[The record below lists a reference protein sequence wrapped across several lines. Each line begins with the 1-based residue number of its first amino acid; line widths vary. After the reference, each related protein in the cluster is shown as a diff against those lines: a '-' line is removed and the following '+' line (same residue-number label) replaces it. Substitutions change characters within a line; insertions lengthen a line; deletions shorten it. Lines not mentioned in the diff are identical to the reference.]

1 MASFNVRAD
10 GMYGF
15 KNDVTDDLEQGNEL
29 HIGFSNLEND
39 LQGSGDNTDLPED
52 YSHLDLSS
60 ALKCTK
66 YEQAWDLLSPLIDQH
81 SCPKPQEDDSS
92 LPEEENL
99 EEGEASSDEE
109 FQSVTFQS
117 KYISIFPLYQDYSLQ
132 AIGDGIQ
139 KLKDGLLSDLGKSES
154 FYGLFSHLRADNHL
168 ETESPVLTPGSTSP
182 TSPAFFHG
190 RRSALRRHSHFGVV
204 SPHQSADSISTESC
218 SQGRASTLSISKR
231 LEFEDPSP
239 SQPPSIR
246 LTSCTLWQ
254 DLEKV
259 KASGLPNILTPKEIG
274 LQESMFELIGSEVSY
289 LKSLGVLVNH
299 FYASKVLKKT
309 MSTMEHHTLFCNI
322 RRVMEANTKFLLDLE
337 ARLGESLIIFQVGDI
352 VLQHCGNFKQ
362 HYVPYVTNMTY
373 QESLVNQLM
382 QQNRNFVYALKKLER
397 DPVCQKQG
405 LKSFLILPFQRITRM
420 KLLLE
425 SILKLTEPDSEAA
438 SNLSKAIKGIHEI
451 VLECDQKV
459 EKMKRLEELIRLETL
474 MDFDD
479 IKLVPLVKST
489 RFLVLHGP
497 LDTVVTYGSKL
508 STVRIYL
515 HLFNDLLIISSKKYE
530 RFAVLD
536 YAVFP
541 EHVTVLA
548 NKVLG
553 LPVDSF
559 ILNLSQSQIGPPTAI
574 ILIASKSFEK
584 EVWIKALSNK

>member
-66 YEQAWDLLSPLIDQH
+66 HEQAWDLLSPLIDQH

-154 FYGLFSHLRADNHL
+154 FYGLFSHLRAGNHL
-168 ETESPVLTPGSTSP
+168 EAESPVLTPDSTSP

-322 RRVMEANTKFLLDLE
+322 RRVMEANTK
-337 ARLGESLIIFQVGDI
+337 
-352 VLQHCGNFKQ
+352 
-362 HYVPYVTNMTY
+362 
-373 QESLVNQLM
+373 

-459 EKMKRLEELIRLETL
+459 EKMKRLEELVRLETL

>member
-15 KNDVTDDLEQGNEL
+15 KNDAADNLEPDLEQGNES
-29 HIGFSNLEND
+29 HIGFSNLENNFH
-39 LQGSGDNTDLPED
+39 GSGDNADLPED
-52 YSHLDLSS
+52 YSLDVSS
-60 ALKCTK
+60 ALKRTK
-66 YEQAWDLLSPLIDQH
+66 QEQAWDLLSPLLDLH
-81 SCPKPQEDDSS
+81 TCPESQKDDSS
-92 LPEEENL
+92 LPDEGNL

-109 FQSVTFQS
+109 LQSVTFQS
-117 KYISIFPLYQDYSLQ
+117 KYINICPLYQDYSLQ

-139 KLKDGLLSDLGKSES
+139 RLKSGLLSDLGKSES
-154 FYGLFSHLRADNHL
+154 VY
-168 ETESPVLTPGSTSP
+168 
-182 TSPAFFHG
+182 AFFHG

-218 SQGRASTLSISKR
+218 SNGRAFTLSIAKR
-231 LEFEDPSP
+231 LEFEDPS
-239 SQPPSIR
+239 STQPPSIR

-254 DLEKV
+254 DLEEV
-259 KASGLPNILTPKEIG
+259 KASGLPNILTPKEID
-274 LQESMFELIGSEVSY
+274 LQESMFELIVSEVSY

-322 RRVMEANTKFLLDLE
+322 RHVMEANTKFLLDLE
-337 ARLGESLIIFQVGDI
+337 AQLGASLTIFQVGDI
-352 VLQHCGNFKQ
+352 VLQHCGTFKR
-362 HYVPYVTNMTY
+362 HYVPYVINMTY

-382 QQNRNFVYALKKLER
+382 QQNKNFVYVLKKLER

-405 LKSFLILPFQRITRM
+405 LKSFLILPFQRITRI

-559 ILNLSQSQIGPPTAI
+559 LLNLSQSQIGPPTAI

>member
-1 MASFNVRAD
+1 MS
-10 GMYGF
+10 
-15 KNDVTDDLEQGNEL
+15 EQ
-29 HIGFSNLEND
+29 
-39 LQGSGDNTDLPED
+39 TTCT
-52 YSHLDLSS
+52 
-60 ALKCTK
+60 ALKATLQTIWSLIWSKAMNVTLGFLIWKITFMEVATAQTFLRSTALKRTK
-66 YEQAWDLLSPLIDQH
+66 QQQAWDLLSPSLDLN
-81 SCPKPQEDDSS
+81 SRPEPQKNDSS

-109 FQSVTFQS
+109 LHSVTFQS
-117 KYISIFPLYQDYSLQ
+117 KYINIFPLYQDYSLQ

-139 KLKDGLLSDLGKSES
+139 KLKDGILSDPVKSES
-154 FYGLFSHLRADNHL
+154 VYGLFSYLRASNHL
-168 ETESPVLTPGSTSP
+168 EGESPFLTPDSTSP
-182 TSPAFFHG
+182 SPTFFHG
-190 RRSALRRHSHFGVV
+190 RRSALRRHSQFGVE

-218 SQGRASTLSISKR
+218 SNGRASTLSVGKR

-239 SQPPSIR
+239 TQPPSIR

-254 DLEKV
+254 DLEEV

-309 MSTMEHHTLFCNI
+309 MSTVEHRTLFCNI
-322 RRVMEANTKFLLDLE
+322 RHVMEANTRFLLDLE
-337 ARLGESLIIFQVGDI
+337 ARLGEGLVIFQVGDI

-382 QQNRNFVYALKKLER
+382 QQNKNFVYALKKLER
-397 DPVCQKQG
+397 EPVCQRQG
-405 LKSFLILPFQRITRM
+405 LKSFLILPFQRITRL

-425 SILKLTEPDSEAA
+425 GILKLTEPDSEAA
-438 SNLSKAIKGIHEI
+438 SNLSKAIKSIHEI

-497 LDTVVTYGSKL
+497 LYTLVTYGSKL

-515 HLFNDLLIISSKKYE
+515 HLFNDLLIVSSKKYE

-559 ILNLSQSQIGPPTAI
+559 LLNLAQSQMGPPTTI
-574 ILIASKSFEK
+574 ILIASKSYDK